1 MSLLGIR
8 RCHEIVHWPKPS
20 TKGSEQRAAPAH
32 SKGLTTS
39 AAAVPLERVM
49 TALSIV
55 SGQPIEA
62 VNVRGKMSGRP
73 EILFKYVSRDGARK
87 IIEKCSLRFA
97 RPSEMNDPFDLLID
111 DLYNNGLEEIQRRS
125 IAPLFDRIETN
136 PEQFASVV
144 GADCAEVRAAA
155 ERLKLMSP
163 ETRVAFIAA
172 MSELD
177 LDKEDEELALLRTK
191 MEPQL
196 RGVIA
201 QFRNA
206 GIFCATRKSNNLLM
220 WAHYA
225 EQHHGAVLGFRPD
238 LERDSFLRVF
248 EPVRYGDILPS
259 FYGPFED
266 AMWNNAPFTQEM
278 VTAVRN
284 ALVYSKSTHW
294 AYEEEVRIFIP
305 NGVREDESAAF
316 LNFYPSELC
325 EVYLGCRMD
334 AQSRSELISL
344 AKALNP
350 DVALFDMQPDRSSY
364 VLGYISVSN

>member
-1 MSLLGIR
+1 
-8 RCHEIVHWPKPS
+8 
-20 TKGSEQRAAPAH
+20 
-32 SKGLTTS
+32 
-39 AAAVPLERVM
+39 
-49 TALSIV
+49 
-55 SGQPIEA
+55 
-62 VNVRGKMSGRP
+62 MSGHT

-87 IIEKCSLRFA
+87 IVENCSLRFA

-125 IAPLFDRIETN
+125 IARLFAKIESN

-155 ERLKLMSP
+155 ERLKLMPP

-172 MSELD
+172 MSAID
-177 LDKEDEELALLRTK
+177 LDKEDQELALLRTK

-196 RGVIA
+196 HGVIA
-201 QFRNA
+201 QFKNA
-206 GIFCATRKSNNLLM
+206 GIFCATRNSNNLLM

-225 EQHHGAVLGFRPD
+225 EQHRGAVLGFRPD
-238 LERDSFLRVF
+238 LDRDSFLRVY
-248 EPVRYGDILPS
+248 EPVRYSDNRPS
-259 FYGPFED
+259 FYGPFEE
-266 AMWNNAPFTQEM
+266 AMSNNAPFTQQM

-305 NGVREDESAAF
+305 NGVREGDSATF

-325 EVYLGCRMD
+325 ELYLGCRMD
-334 AQSRSELISL
+334 AQSRNELISL
-344 AKALNP
+344 VIAMNP
-350 DVALFDMQPDRSSY
+350 DVALFDMQPDRFSY
-364 VLGYISVSN
+364 ELSYIPVVSRA